1 MAKFVA
7 TDYNITING
16 EPFSA
21 SLAAVTLD
29 IVSEEQETTS
39 FGTAGGFRTRIGG
52 LKDATVSLDF
62 HQDFGAS
69 SVDST
74 LFPLLGT
81 NASIV
86 IKPTSGDISATN
98 PSYSFDCLVTQYQ
111 PFASSIGDLAALS
124 ISWPVNGPVVRLE
137 TAPA

>member
-16 EPFSA
+16 TSFST

-29 IVSEEQETTS
+29 ITVEEQDTTS
-39 FGTAGGFRTRIGG
+39 FGSTARTRIGG
-52 LKDATVSLDF
+52 LQDASISLDF

-69 SVDST
+69 SVDAT

-81 NASIV
+81 NATVV
-86 IKPTSGDISATN
+86 IKPTSGTVTATN
-98 PSYSFDCLVTQYQ
+98 PSYTAVCLVTQYQ
-111 PFASSIGDLAALS
+111 PFASSVGDLATLS
-124 ISWPVNGPVVRLE
+124 VSWPVTGAVVRG
-137 TAPA
+137 TV

>member
-16 EPFSA
+16 TPFST

-29 IVSEEQETTS
+29 IVAEEQETTS
-39 FGTAGGFRTRIGG
+39 FGSTFRTRIGG

-62 HQDFGAS
+62 HQDFAAAS
-69 SVDST
+69 IDAT

-81 NASIV
+81 NATVV
-86 IKPTSGDISATN
+86 IKPTSGSVTATN
-98 PSYSFDCLVTQYQ
+98 PSYSFEALCTQYQ
-111 PFASSIGDLAALS
+111 PFASSVGDLATLS
-124 ISWPVNGPVVRLE
+124 VSWPVSGPVTRA
-137 TAPA
+137 TA